1 MLRAFALY
9 VALMISVV
17 VALICGSLLTL
28 YYLNDKEYYLVET
41 DRRLRNNV
49 ESAFSWV
56 RENELKEGVVVKD
69 LFEENRDSVQITTRD
84 WGFLNLISCKAF
96 SGSRSK
102 TKSAL
107 MGPLMH
113 SSIDYALYMGNSN
126 KPLSLCGEVK
136 LMGDCFV
143 PDAGVR
149 RAYIEGQNFMGDK
162 LINGEEKKSASSLP
176 EINKEFVTN
185 VLPYLKGEHHPEDSV
200 LAYSADSTKVINFS
214 GEKVLL
220 LRSSSPIVLSNI
232 QYKGKVIVQSSQWIR
247 VKKDAQLEDILLFA
261 PAIFVDDDFKGS
273 AQFIASDSLVVG
285 EDCNFLYPTVLA
297 VVNESQDD
305 KSVVLTIGEGTQ
317 VKGAV
322 ISYKEKQSV
331 RSRNFVA
338 LAKETEVFGLV
349 YSNGFLELKGEVF
362 GSVVCQSFILR
373 TASSVYENHLLN
385 TTIDITKLPKNYVGV
400 NWLKKESHYDIIK
413 FF

>member
-49 ESAFSWV
+49 ESAFNWV
-56 RENELKEGVVVKD
+56 CENELKEGVVVKD
-69 LFEENRDSVQITTRD
+69 LFSENRDSVKITTRD

-113 SSIDYALYMGNSN
+113 SKVEYALYMGNSN

-136 LMGDCFV
+136 LMGDCYV
-143 PDAGVR
+143 PDAGVK

-185 VLPYLKGEHHPEDSV
+185 ILTYLKGEHHLEDSV
-200 LAYSADSTKVINFS
+200 LAYSADSAKVINFL
-214 GEKVLL
+214 GEKVL
-220 LRSSSPIVLSNI
+220 SI
-232 QYKGKVIVQSSQWIR
+232 QG
-247 VKKDAQLEDILLFA
+247 
-261 PAIFVDDDFKGS
+261 
-273 AQFIASDSLVVG
+273 
-285 EDCNFLYPTVLA
+285 
-297 VVNESQDD
+297 
-305 KSVVLTIGEGTQ
+305 
-317 VKGAV
+317 
-322 ISYKEKQSV
+322 
-331 RSRNFVA
+331 
-338 LAKETEVFGLV
+338 
-349 YSNGFLELKGEVF
+349 
-362 GSVVCQSFILR
+362 
-373 TASSVYENHLLN
+373 
-385 TTIDITKLPKNYVGV
+385 
-400 NWLKKESHYDIIK
+400 
-413 FF
+413 

>member
-49 ESAFSWV
+49 ESAFNWV
-56 RENELKEGVVVKD
+56 RENELKEGVIVKD

-113 SSIDYALYMGNSN
+113 SSTDYALYMGNSN

-200 LAYSADSTKVINFS
+200 LAYCADSAKVINFS

-220 LRSSSPIVLSNI
+220 LRSSSPILLSNI

-247 VKKDAQLEDILLFA
+247 VKKDAQLEDVLLFA

-285 EDCNFLYPTVLA
+285 EDCDFLYPSVLA

-305 KSVVLTIGEGTQ
+305 KSAVLTIGEGTQ

-338 LAKETEVFGLV
+338 LAKETEVYGLV
-349 YSNGFLELKGEVF
+349 YSNGFLELKGDVF

-385 TTIDITKLPKNYVGV
+385 TTIDVTKLPKNYVGV

>member
-49 ESAFSWV
+49 ESAFNWV
-56 RENELKEGVVVKD
+56 CENELKEGVVVKD
-69 LFEENRDSVQITTRD
+69 LFSENRDSVKITTRD

-113 SSIDYALYMGNSN
+113 SKVEYALYMGNSN

-136 LMGDCFV
+136 LMGDCYV
-143 PDAGVR
+143 PDAGVK

-185 VLPYLKGEHHPEDSV
+185 ILTYLKGEHHLEDSV
-200 LAYSADSTKVINFS
+200 LAYSADSAKVINFL

-220 LRSSSPIVLSNI
+220 LRSSLPIVLSNV

-247 VKKDAQLEDILLFA
+247 VKKDAQLEDVLLFA

-285 EDCNFLYPTVLA
+285 EDCKFLYPSVLA
-297 VVNESQDD
+297 LVNDAQDD
-305 KSVVLTIGEGTQ
+305 KSAVLTIGEGTEI
-317 VKGAV
+317 KGAV

-338 LAKETEVFGLV
+338 LAKETEVYGLV

-400 NWLKKESHYDIIK
+400 NWLKKENHFDIIK